1 MSGAAVSG
9 FVDGLFKGIGVRHG
23 WEDRKDD
30 KARQKRLDEIRDA
43 EARRADELHQRRM
56 GAFDR
61 EASDWSR
68 ARAADDVARNAL
80 MDSVAYT
87 DSFGP
92 YGGTPT
98 MPPMGAMPQQP
109 TASATPSVPPSAGLG
124 AMPGLGTDLQS
135 IKPNRAASLM
145 ERMMPAQQLQAEAAS
160 KVVTPRRPGRTPEE
174 RRAIAEAARRGQL
187 QASPEAIAA
196 ADRADKLAGYG
207 VTFDD
212 WRAMSRE
219 ERAAAGLPKSEIG
232 GQMHFDRLKEGL
244 GPKDALPNQVARFA
258 AGVPVT
264 LADRALGVGG
274 AIGAGLNGAAWNA
287 ASGAVRVLG
296 NEYDEPLAKRLKAQA
311 DKSYDLAGRAIS
323 QGAFGSGRQKPAAQQ
338 APAAAAPPPSVPVK
352 ATATPQEKQAAAT
365 AVETLDAS
373 ASPEVKD
380 ATVAATQAM
389 GVKPGQKT
397 ISDAQYER
405 GADAWA
411 DRWMEVGAPRYVE
424 NMIRAGQFDKVEKFQ
439 EFMQA
444 QETRAGMRDWS
455 IAAAAATL
463 GDIDRFG
470 EHIVSAYNRMGY
482 FPDGTELDKE
492 ASGFTRDKNGEVNGA
507 KLTFR
512 DTATGQTF
520 EQVFSGPDDLIKTG
534 ITLLA
539 PENAF
544 EYYWKQQ
551 EAAAK
556 GAIGA
561 LERVDQEKKAQQEAN
576 AAVIKTAMEMVRDSL
591 GQITLDQAI
600 EQILAAQEQIAR
612 GGGASGGAQA
622 AAPPPIAHRP

>member
-1 MSGAAVSG
+1 
-9 FVDGLFKGIGVRHG
+9 
-23 WEDRKDD
+23 
-30 KARQKRLDEIRDA
+30 
-43 EARRADELHQRRM
+43 
-56 GAFDR
+56 
-61 EASDWSR
+61 
-68 ARAADDVARNAL
+68 
-80 MDSVAYT
+80 
-87 DSFGP
+87 
-92 YGGTPT
+92 
-98 MPPMGAMPQQP
+98 
-109 TASATPSVPPSAGLG
+109 
-124 AMPGLGTDLQS
+124 
-135 IKPNRAASLM
+135 
-145 ERMMPAQQLQAEAAS
+145 
-160 KVVTPRRPGRTPEE
+160 
-174 RRAIAEAARRGQL
+174 
-187 QASPEAIAA
+187 
-196 ADRADKLAGYG
+196 
-207 VTFDD
+207 
-212 WRAMSRE
+212 MSRE

-264 LADRALGVGG
+264 LADRALGAMG
-274 AIGAGLNGAAWNA
+274 AAAAGVNGAAWDA

-296 NEYDEPLAKRLKAQA
+296 NEYDEPLAKMLESQA
-311 DKSYDLAGRAIS
+311 DKSYDLAGRALS
-323 QGAFGSGRQKPAAQQ
+323 QGAFGSGRQKPAGQQ
-338 APAAAAPPPSVPVK
+338 DTATDAAAPPPSVPVK
-352 ATATPQEKQAAAT
+352 ATATPKEKQAAAT

-373 ASPEVKD
+373 ASPAVKD

-405 GADAWA
+405 AADSFT

-424 NMIRAGQFDKVEKFQ
+424 ALIRAGQFDKVEKFQ
-439 EFMQA
+439 EFMQS

-470 EHIVSAYNRMGY
+470 DHIVSAYNRIGY
-482 FPDGTELDKE
+482 FPDGMELDKE

-556 GAIGA
+556 GAIWA
-561 LERVDQEKKAQQEAN
+561 LERVDKEKKAQQEAN
-576 AAVIKTAMEMVRDSL
+576 AAVLEAATKMVSDSL

-600 EQILAAQEQIAR
+600 EQVLAAREQIAR
-612 GGGASGGAQA
+612 SGVASGVVPS
-622 AAPPPIAHRP
+622 APPPVAYRP